1 MILIIASL
9 FLSSILIRV
18 NYTKVAFAL
27 STALLSL
34 VGFLFDPYIAQSNG
48 VYTDLVRF
56 FNELQLIKTYNL
68 SDVLSS
74 SVEPFKTLY
83 PGMFV
88 NNIIMFLVSKTGN
101 LHLLPFLSVLAFYS
115 ILYVQ
120 LYRECKKNRLSKY
133 NILIILWL
141 VYALINI
148 TDPMDNIRNPFAS
161 LVGSILLYNNLV
173 NDLSIMNT
181 SIGYIFIFF
190 IHPSAIIFP
199 IINLVVKVNNKW
211 TKYIFAIAIF
221 IFFIFSYQ
229 ISSVLLGII
238 PNNSISF
245 SVISKLNAY
254 SGGQS
259 DLISYGTATQ
269 KEILWL
275 TALVMIFV
283 LYFFNKQ
290 TKNTMNRFSNAC
302 LFFITIFVASS
313 VFSVH
318 IFFRFGF
325 ILSIL
330 ILLMLPTVF
339 SSPSNN
345 LDNNFYINYRI
356 PVSYFSL
363 YVLLIITVIINLSW
377 YFGTYAYQSI
387 NLGGMISGFK

>member
-199 IINLVVKVNNKW
+199 IINLVVKVSNKW

-356 PVSYFSL
+356 PVSYFCL

>member
-199 IINLVVKVNNKW
+199 IINLVVKVSNKW

-229 ISSVLLGII
+229 ISSVLLGMI